1 MDKKYTRYITCN
13 ITVTFTVE
21 FLGGTPLSL
30 AMTVRIMFPWFC
42 PCPENTFSYDSGDF
56 TATDNDEPGS
66 PNSQVSYLIVSS
78 TPSNLLTHFSPLLT
92 TDLEWTGYLC
102 VLRPD
107 INNQHPVCSQSKYTT
122 SRAEDSVLD
131 VATVHATDKDGTA
144 PNNLILYSIDQ
155 SSSEKFIIDS
165 SSGKITLR
173 SQLDRE
179 VQHHYIIAVTVTDLG
194 NPPLNGSCQVE
205 VEVTDV
211 NDSPPVFKEK
221 AVTTNIKEN
230 TIFSYE
236 LVANDSDLN
245 PNLSYSIDWD
255 KSSGLK
261 VNGESVDGSELKNW
275 IQIQDPHHCKV
286 ISKKNF
292 DRETFTKMTIELLV
306 KDLNGKV
313 NVPQTDSATLVV
325 DILDVNDN
333 APFFNGGPTLV
344 ASVRENMPIN
354 SSVTFV
360 TPTSLEI
367 TDPDEKGPNSEYQ
380 VTIEDV
386 KNIFDISPTLGEGHQ
401 AFVILVKNS
410 IALDYEKIQSVT
422 VKKLDFPFV
431 WNQAFSSTATVTIN
445 ILNENDNVPVFERS
459 TYSASVAEMSPPHAN
474 VISSIKALD
483 KDLGPYGVVSY
494 FLTDDSGK
502 FQIDKNTGY
511 VTTRT
516 GDLDRETKSSYTLI
530 ITAKDVNGFSSLTQ
544 LTVTVTDINDQSPV
558 FDQQNFAVTIEE
570 GEKKFLPSFFVHAT
584 DADDPKSPNSQVEY
598 SLIHATTAPLSN
610 FSLGSASGE
619 LLMLSPLNFEALS
632 NNGVIVLHVQAKDK
646 GQPARSSSATITV
659 TVLDINDEKP
669 VFPKSLY
676 SVVISENA
684 TKGQS
689 VTQLHA
695 TDKDKS
701 STNNQVSYSLDALS
715 NSKFSIN
722 PTTGEI
728 TVKDVLDREQVDHY
742 SIIVT
747 AADNGQPVQ
756 MSTATVSVTVTDVND
771 SPPQFYKKSVSVQ
784 ITENVHQ
791 VITVFDA
798 RDADLN
804 PDLVYSIEWSSSSGV
819 DGHGQFLSG
828 DTLKGS
834 ITINPH
840 TGEVSTVNVLDRESI
855 QRFQLTVQVEDVHGI
870 PGTNQLDSAVLTVV
884 VDDVNDNPPK
894 FNGGPHFTAEVQEN
908 MPHGSEVKLDGV
920 SGLYIEDPDGV
931 NNNIF
936 NITVSQNNAF
946 SIGPLIGTGSSTC
959 VIKVADSTLL
969 DYEKVQNFTIT
980 VVAYD
985 TKNKSLSSEATIFI
999 KLINENDNIPE
1010 FIGAP
1015 FQGKISENSKSNTYI
1030 TTVKAYDADLGLY
1043 GQISYF
1049 LTDDAN
1055 KFAINSTTGEVY
1067 SLVDDLDR
1075 ETKANYILTVLA
1087 KDYSNFTAQAQLS
1100 IDVADIDDK
1109 TPVFLNLAYEY
1120 NINEGEIKSL
1130 TSFYVHA
1137 TDADDPTTVNS
1148 VVNYTLIHTEPNSY
1162 SSYFN
1167 ISVSTGELMILKA
1180 LDYEE
1185 LVSLNLTAV
1194 TLTVQ
1199 ATDQGLA
1206 ALSATS
1212 HIRVNV
1218 LDTNDNSP
1226 IFELNPYSFSVPEN
1240 SIKDVAVGNV
1250 AATDKDGTPQNNEIY
1265 YVIQSGSQDKFQIDS
1280 TSGMIKVGLGAT
1292 LDREAVTK
1300 YFLTVLAVDKGTP
1313 SKSSS
1318 TQVNITVTDVNDELP
1333 VILNAT
1339 SLVGNVREDAKPNF
1353 PVMQVSASDPD
1364 VNNNLQYY
1372 LFWNESKASDEK
1384 DRNVDISRLTNWFE
1398 INGTTGEIYVNSTLD
1413 RETAQQIILKIVVQ
1427 DMKAEQRA
1435 PQTATASATIL
1446 LTDVNDNRPV
1456 IHLDGQQS
1464 MLHLNVSEGTKI
1476 GTEVT
1481 TLLATDADKDQ
1492 DVTFSVND
1500 SYYFTISPN
1509 GRLKLNKPLD
1519 RENQSTVS
1527 FIIVAQDNGNPP
1539 LSSNIT
1545 VDITVLDIN
1554 DNDPEFIGNQTV
1566 FQVLENSNLSTSIC
1580 NITATD
1586 KDEGANALVTYTF
1599 RDELA
1604 LFNISSQTGEITVAG
1619 SLDREKQSVYTL
1631 TVLATDNPE
1640 LEQRRRASLVIQIEL
1655 LDVNDNDPHFNIP
1668 PGVNYIAK
1676 IAEDRKINDIVN
1688 IQPQPISATDADVGQ
1703 NAKVTYSLVTSNVSY
1718 FNINPQTGQVFVNES
1733 MLGAPGDYSLEV
1745 KAIDQGNPPRSNL
1758 TNLHITIL
1766 DVNNNNPYFVNG
1778 GPVPSIP
1785 ECIGLATAVY
1795 TFKADDNDTD
1805 KTSNALVKYYLLN
1818 STEFPDAGYFLLNPD
1833 SGMLSL
1839 EKKLSSEQKDLLK
1852 IQVQAEDSGDPPR
1865 KSEVLQLNINVLDI
1879 NDHPPEFIE
1888 NQNTLFSVK
1897 EESIGHVEIGTVFVT
1912 DRDRYSLLK
1921 CDINDPVNPYKDYFE
1936 ITTSDGKCTIVGIK
1950 PFDRENVSH
1959 VNLNLVVVDSAHDI
1973 IACQTSSGKDNTQSS
1988 PKSVTI
1994 NIVDI
1999 NDNPPVFI
2007 TQSLS
2012 KGFLSSSEV
2021 EKVILNLNDYVT
2033 DRDTDANSKHQFY
2046 QLGKLEADEDL
2057 SKGWLVNSLPDPIKV
2072 DINGSIKTNYKF
2084 PEDHY
2089 GAITLTVLVNDTAGN
2104 DTLNL
2109 KIFVVGSPQ
2118 VVEFSF
2124 YKSED
2129 ELRRLQQDIAKEL
2142 SDSSIEFVPDDIVSF
2157 KDENNDVDGSKSILL
2172 MHALQNGKIID
2183 ASRLKEILDH
2193 QRQKIETLQGFKIIK
2208 TETQEE
2214 ALKMKKETND
2224 TDRIQYILI
2233 GIIAAIALTFIITLA
2248 MLIHNIGRFKRK
2260 LKAATIEVHGLEPMK
2275 FPGLDNPLK
2284 DSNPIFNRDDATLDS
2299 DSDSGHNYDSYSQRS
2314 DNSLDKN
2321 ALGQQEYAEDEQ
2333 EVVMNMYGGD
2343 DAFANLP
2350 SPLQYLNDVF
2360 VDDERSGPM
2369 QRHSDP
2375 SQPYDREE
2383 EDEVFDF
2390 DANQFESTDI

>member
-1 MDKKYTRYITCN
+1 MTDSVLVIISFSTLLELVASQAPLPIKKIEWPAIIVVNEDLPIGTLLAKLSVTGGKNPRLNSSSEYVSLIHTFENSTYATYDALLIKALDFETMGSTVSVPCTESNDYYSKIPCILQVYIRDVNDETPVFLNRPYSINVAENATVGHVVYDLIKANDADLSDRQLKYYFEVDLKITDTDYKSKFVINQSTAQVTLNETLDYETARFYQYTVVVRDSNKHNATTDVFITIEDVQDEPPYFTGTPYLISVQENSKVGTSLLVVKAEDGDRGLSNTVTYKILNETCPGLFEITPASGEVRLKSVPDRDKGIVHDNNGICTLTVEAKEGQTYPQSIPGRDVRTEEVTIAIEDVDDNEPQFNLKSYDAIVAENTPNGVPITLSSAMKVEDIDQGPNAHFNVRVLNLTNEFEASPSIVQSTADIIIRVKDTNYLDYEKREKILILIEAKPVNAADSATGNTVVVTLNLTNVNDETPKFRSFQQTVSVQENVVIHYTVATVLANDTDQNDDGQNFGKVTYRIDPPDANFGIDSTRGLISTKTTLDRETKDSYYITIVAEDGGHSKVTN
-13 ITVTFTVE
+13 QMLIKITDVNDNSPSFVTDDYQT
-21 FLGGTPLSL
+21 SL
-30 AMTVRIMFPWFC
+30 QEMDTKFARPVIVH
-42 PCPENTFSYDSGDF
+42 
-56 TATDNDEPGS
+56 ATDNDEPGS
-66 PNSQVSYLIVSS
+66 PNSKVSYLIVSS
-78 TPSNLLTHFSPLLT
+78 TPSNLLTHFSMDSSSGALTVKSPLLYENVFSGHGQNQGNIILIVMAKDNGVPPRNST
-92 TDLEWTGYLC
+92 VNVTVMLQ
-102 VLRPD
+102 D
-107 INNQHPVCSQSKYTT
+107 INNQRPVCSQSKYTT

-144 PNNLILYSIDQ
+144 PNYLILYSIDQ

-292 DRETFTKMTIELLV
+292 DRETITKMTIELLV

-333 APFFNGGPTLV
+333 APFLNGGPTLV

-380 VTIEDV
+380 VKIEDV

-401 AFVILVKNS
+401 TFTIVVKNS
-410 IALDYEKIQSVT
+410 TALDYEKIQSHT
-422 VKKLDFPFV
+422 VKIIAK
-431 WNQAFSSTATVTIN
+431 NQALSTTATVTIN
-445 ILNENDNVPVFERS
+445 ILNENDNVPLFEKS

-474 VISSIKALD
+474 VTSSIKAID
-483 KDLGPYGVVSY
+483 KDLGSYGVVSY

-511 VTTRT
+511 VSTRT

-558 FDQQNFAVTIEE
+558 FDQQNFAITIEE

-584 DADDPKSPNSQVEY
+584 DADDPKSQNSQVEY

-610 FSLGSASGE
+610 FNLGSASGE

-646 GQPARSSSATITV
+646 GQPAHSSSATITV

-676 SVVISENA
+676 RVNISESA
-684 TKGQS
+684 STGQS

-701 STNNQVSYSLDALS
+701 STNNQVSYSIDALS

-722 PTTGEI
+722 ATTGEI

-756 MSTATVSVTVTDVND
+756 TSTATVSVTVTDVND

-828 DTLKGS
+828 DTLKGY

-855 QRFQLTVQVEDVHGI
+855 KRFQLTVQVEDVNGTR
-870 PGTNQLDSAVLTVV
+870 GTNQLDNAVLTVV

-894 FNGGPHFTAEVQEN
+894 FNGGPYFTAEVQEN
-908 MPHGSEVKLDGV
+908 MPNGSEVKLDGV

-959 VIKVADSTLL
+959 VIKVAHSTLL
-969 DYEKVQNFTIT
+969 DYEKVQSFTIT

-985 TKNKSLSSEATIFI
+985 TKNRSLSSEATIFI

-1015 FQGKISENSKSNTYI
+1015 FHGKISENSKSNTHI
-1030 TTVKAYDADLGLY
+1030 TTVKAHDADLGLF

-1049 LTDDAN
+1049 LIDDAN
-1055 KFAINSTTGEVY
+1055 KFVINSTTGEVY

-1100 IDVADIDDK
+1100 IDVTDIDDE
-1109 TPVFLNLAYEY
+1109 TPVFLNLAYEF
-1120 NINEGEIKSL
+1120 NINEIEIKSL
-1130 TSFYVHA
+1130 TGFYVHA
-1137 TDADDPTTVNS
+1137 TDADDPTTANS
-1148 VVNYTLIHTEPNSY
+1148 IVNYTLIHTEPNNY

-1167 ISVSTGELMILKA
+1167 MNISTGELMILKA

-1212 HIRVNV
+1212 HIRVKV
-1218 LDTNDNSP
+1218 LDINDNSP

-1240 SIKDVAVGNV
+1240 SIK
-1250 AATDKDGTPQNNEIY
+1250 
-1265 YVIQSGSQDKFQIDS
+1265 
-1280 TSGMIKVGLGAT
+1280 
-1292 LDREAVTK
+1292 
-1300 YFLTVLAVDKGTP
+1300 
-1313 SKSSS
+1313 
-1318 TQVNITVTDVNDELP
+1318 
-1333 VILNAT
+1333 
-1339 SLVGNVREDAKPNF
+1339 
-1353 PVMQVSASDPD
+1353 
-1364 VNNNLQYY
+1364 
-1372 LFWNESKASDEK
+1372 
-1384 DRNVDISRLTNWFE
+1384 
-1398 INGTTGEIYVNSTLD
+1398 
-1413 RETAQQIILKIVVQ
+1413 
-1427 DMKAEQRA
+1427 
-1435 PQTATASATIL
+1435 
-1446 LTDVNDNRPV
+1446 
-1456 IHLDGQQS
+1456 
-1464 MLHLNVSEGTKI
+1464 
-1476 GTEVT
+1476 
-1481 TLLATDADKDQ
+1481 
-1492 DVTFSVND
+1492 
-1500 SYYFTISPN
+1500 
-1509 GRLKLNKPLD
+1509 
-1519 RENQSTVS
+1519 
-1527 FIIVAQDNGNPP
+1527 
-1539 LSSNIT
+1539 
-1545 VDITVLDIN
+1545 
-1554 DNDPEFIGNQTV
+1554 
-1566 FQVLENSNLSTSIC
+1566 
-1580 NITATD
+1580 
-1586 KDEGANALVTYTF
+1586 
-1599 RDELA
+1599 
-1604 LFNISSQTGEITVAG
+1604 
-1619 SLDREKQSVYTL
+1619 
-1631 TVLATDNPE
+1631 
-1640 LEQRRRASLVIQIEL
+1640 
-1655 LDVNDNDPHFNIP
+1655 
-1668 PGVNYIAK
+1668 
-1676 IAEDRKINDIVN
+1676 
-1688 IQPQPISATDADVGQ
+1688 
-1703 NAKVTYSLVTSNVSY
+1703 
-1718 FNINPQTGQVFVNES
+1718 
-1733 MLGAPGDYSLEV
+1733 
-1745 KAIDQGNPPRSNL
+1745 
-1758 TNLHITIL
+1758 
-1766 DVNNNNPYFVNG
+1766 
-1778 GPVPSIP
+1778 
-1785 ECIGLATAVY
+1785 
-1795 TFKADDNDTD
+1795 
-1805 KTSNALVKYYLLN
+1805 
-1818 STEFPDAGYFLLNPD
+1818 
-1833 SGMLSL
+1833 
-1839 EKKLSSEQKDLLK
+1839 
-1852 IQVQAEDSGDPPR
+1852 
-1865 KSEVLQLNINVLDI
+1865 
-1879 NDHPPEFIE
+1879 
-1888 NQNTLFSVK
+1888 
-1897 EESIGHVEIGTVFVT
+1897 
-1912 DRDRYSLLK
+1912 
-1921 CDINDPVNPYKDYFE
+1921 
-1936 ITTSDGKCTIVGIK
+1936 
-1950 PFDRENVSH
+1950 
-1959 VNLNLVVVDSAHDI
+1959 
-1973 IACQTSSGKDNTQSS
+1973 
-1988 PKSVTI
+1988 
-1994 NIVDI
+1994 
-1999 NDNPPVFI
+1999 
-2007 TQSLS
+2007 
-2012 KGFLSSSEV
+2012 
-2021 EKVILNLNDYVT
+2021 
-2033 DRDTDANSKHQFY
+2033 
-2046 QLGKLEADEDL
+2046 
-2057 SKGWLVNSLPDPIKV
+2057 
-2072 DINGSIKTNYKF
+2072 
-2084 PEDHY
+2084 
-2089 GAITLTVLVNDTAGN
+2089 
-2104 DTLNL
+2104 
-2109 KIFVVGSPQ
+2109 
-2118 VVEFSF
+2118 
-2124 YKSED
+2124 
-2129 ELRRLQQDIAKEL
+2129 
-2142 SDSSIEFVPDDIVSF
+2142 
-2157 KDENNDVDGSKSILL
+2157 
-2172 MHALQNGKIID
+2172 
-2183 ASRLKEILDH
+2183 
-2193 QRQKIETLQGFKIIK
+2193 
-2208 TETQEE
+2208 
-2214 ALKMKKETND
+2214 
-2224 TDRIQYILI
+2224 
-2233 GIIAAIALTFIITLA
+2233 
-2248 MLIHNIGRFKRK
+2248 
-2260 LKAATIEVHGLEPMK
+2260 
-2275 FPGLDNPLK
+2275 
-2284 DSNPIFNRDDATLDS
+2284 
-2299 DSDSGHNYDSYSQRS
+2299 
-2314 DNSLDKN
+2314 
-2321 ALGQQEYAEDEQ
+2321 
-2333 EVVMNMYGGD
+2333 
-2343 DAFANLP
+2343 
-2350 SPLQYLNDVF
+2350 
-2360 VDDERSGPM
+2360 
-2369 QRHSDP
+2369 
-2375 SQPYDREE
+2375 
-2383 EDEVFDF
+2383 
-2390 DANQFESTDI
+2390 